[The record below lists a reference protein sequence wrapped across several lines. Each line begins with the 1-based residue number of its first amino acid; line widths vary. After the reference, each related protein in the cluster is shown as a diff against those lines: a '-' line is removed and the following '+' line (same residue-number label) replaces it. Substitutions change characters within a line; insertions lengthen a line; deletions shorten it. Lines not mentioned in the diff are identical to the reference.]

1 MYALPMIF
9 SVYSVSSVV
18 KNTIAFSPRITRNT
32 RKNRMILSFESDYSL
47 PATRY
52 SLLFCA
58 HERHEITRKAE
69 ELPTEHTDYT
79 EESDVVE
86 FRI

>member
-1 MYALPMIF
+1 MDTLSANAFGAAFNIVHPIF
-9 SVYSVSSVV
+9 YHEHL
-18 KNTIAFSPRITRNT
+18 IF
-32 RKNRMILSFESDYSL
+32 
-47 PATRY
+47 
-52 SLLFCA
+52 A
-58 HERHEITRKAE
+58 HEKHEMTRMAE